1 MVQRV
6 VLLVR
11 IFGRIQN
18 DKKIVVE
25 QKSDFTGEIEHACTC
40 IESGLIESPI
50 MSRNASLEILKV
62 IGV

>member
-6 VLLVR
+6 ALLVR
-11 IFGRIQN
+11 IF
-18 DKKIVVE
+18 
-25 QKSDFTGEIEHACTC
+25 EIEHACTC

>member
-1 MVQRV
+1 MWIWKIQLIYMVQRV
-6 VLLVR
+6 VL
-11 IFGRIQN
+11 
-18 DKKIVVE
+18 